1 MPNTA
6 YIISGGDIDENL
18 LLSEMKKRQKNDII
32 VAADA
37 GLRILD
43 ELDISPDLILGDFD
57 SLEKEI
63 LEKYSKTIEISRYNS
78 EKDFSDT
85 ELAVEI
91 CKSKGFN
98 NITILGCFGGRMDH
112 SLANINL
119 LYKYHKE
126 DR

>member
-18 LLSEMKKRQKNDII
+18 LLSEMKKRQENDII

-63 LEKYSKTIEISRYNS
+63 L
-78 EKDFSDT
+78 
-85 ELAVEI
+85 
-91 CKSKGFN
+91 
-98 NITILGCFGGRMDH
+98 
-112 SLANINL
+112 
-119 LYKYHKE
+119 
-126 DR
+126 